1 MLRPLIAGNWK
12 MNNKIAQ
19 GVELVMKLREFVKT
33 ERHIDV
39 VIAPPFTA
47 LHHLGFLI
55 ADTPIKLA
63 AQNMHHDKN
72 GAYTGDLSG
81 EMLRDV
87 GCEYVILG
95 HSERRRCHCETDET
109 VNNKLKAAL
118 RDELKPIVCVG
129 ENLEER
135 EAGDAIKIIKKQVS
149 GTLKGLGPGMVK
161 HLAIAYEPLWAI
173 GTGKTATP
181 TEAEEVHNAIRE
193 LLYEMFGS
201 DAASNIRI
209 IYGGS
214 VTPENID
221 ALMAQANIDGALV
234 GGASLNA
241 ESFARIIN
249 FKEPRP

>member
-12 MNNKIAQ
+12 MNNTIHQ

-33 ERHIDV
+33 ERDIDI

-55 ADTPIKLA
+55 ADTPIRLA
-63 AQNMHHDKN
+63 AQTMHDQKS
-72 GAYTGDLSG
+72 GAFTGDLSG
-81 EMLRDV
+81 EMLKDV

-95 HSERRRCHCETDET
+95 HSERRKCHCETNDT
-109 VNNKLKAAL
+109 VNKKLKGAL
-118 RDELKPIVCVG
+118 RDGLKPIVCVG
-129 ENLEER
+129 ESLDER
-135 EAGDAIKIIKKQVS
+135 EAGNALKTVKEQTEGS
-149 GTLKGLGPGMVK
+149 LKGLGPGMVK
-161 HLAIAYEPLWAI
+161 DLTLAYEPVWAI

-181 TEAEEVHNAIRE
+181 TEAEEVHNSIRQ
-193 LLYEMFGS
+193 LLFEMFGR
-201 DAASNIRI
+201 DATENIRI

-214 VTPENID
+214 VTPDNID
-221 ALMAQANIDGALV
+221 SLMAQANIDGVLV

-249 FKEPRP
+249 FKEQQS